1 MKTATQNLE
10 NDHIYILR
18 LCDVMLAMVEKQSV
32 DTSHFELVIDLIRKF
47 ADGTHH
53 AKEEDLLFPLMGEK
67 GFPSKQGPVAVMLD
81 EHEQGRNYV
90 KEIVEGIQKLKDDNT
105 AALQSIYENMSGYAH
120 LLQGHIDK
128 ENNIL
133 FRMADQAFSN
143 EEQQNLLV
151 QFTTIEGSADEDFNP
166 ANSIQKIDN
175 LAAIYLQ

>member
-1 MKTATQNLE
+1 MNTATQNLE

-18 LCDVMLAMVEKQSV
+18 LTDVMLAMVEKQSI
-32 DTSHFELVIDLIRKF
+32 DTDHFELVINLIRNF

-67 GFPSKQGPVAVMLD
+67 GFSPDNGPVAVMLHD
-81 EHEQGRNYV
+81 HEEGRKYV
-90 KEIVEGIQKLKDDNT
+90 KAAWAGIQEFKNGN
-105 AALQSIYENMSGYAH
+105 AGALQGIYQNMAGYAQ

-133 FRMADQAFSN
+133 FRMADQVFSDD
-143 EEQQNLLV
+143 EQQSLLAK
-151 QFTTIEGSADEDFNP
+151 FATIESNKEAEFNP
-166 ANSIQKIDN
+166 DNSIQKIDN